1 MPPKRSVKA
10 ATTTT
15 QNGLTKKSVT
25 GQSMEEMYLAIYT
38 ECIAKYGQKTAV
50 LMMVGQ
56 FYEFYDSLHIATG
69 KSNTNI
75 RQVVDVCGGSVE
87 GKPTNSPDYARLFWG
102 FPDYVLPKYERLLV
116 AAGYT
121 VVVVDQIKDGTG
133 KVIRREISYVS
144 SPGTYLDTEASAG
157 NNADDRYMVGV
168 TVEPFMDRHRRLHWS
183 VASSVFDV
191 QTGAAFSTEA
201 SVPVLDGVPVL
212 DPLLP
217 FWDMYAPAEV
227 AVWFMVTDQEQEA
240 VKKQVPSE
248 QSVCGWF
255 RGTGFRGPVHIQTM
269 SSLTAAGTRGGI
281 DFLQRLYNP
290 STALTI
296 AEYLG
301 VSRHPAALT
310 SLVNLLRFVEEH
322 NPSYLQ
328 QLRVHQMWDPKDTLA
343 LGNAALEQLAMVAT
357 GTNKQE
363 CLLFWLQRAQ
373 TAVGRRALRARCMKP
388 ITDVE
393 ELDRRQD
400 RIQELRQMFVGEDRT
415 LTGFFHGIADIA
427 KLYRTFQLGRG
438 TAATLTQ
445 LLQSYITIQRLASEV
460 AGTGSAAPQTVLDHI
475 EEVLEVWD
483 LDRIRAANCGGVYGV
498 GPHHPWRRGVKPE
511 LDLHEDAWAAVC
523 REIQDIQQDWSTLLG
538 EAEDAV
544 KVEFKAEEEM
554 FVFTATKRRATNLA
568 AVLKQRKKIDL
579 GVHTR
584 GVSATTAT
592 LSAPVLTEL
601 NGKVRDIWRTWSED
615 VGNAWKTAWSS
626 WSGSDPLLHWL
637 GTLDAE
643 YALAGVSEAYGYQRP
658 TYVEADL
665 LDNDDALVTGLIVK
679 DLRHPIVER
688 VHTAVPYIPH
698 SLALGSLRRYV
709 GGDVG
714 ADVSLVKDANKN
726 SADVATA
733 DNGILLYG
741 VNAAGKSTL
750 SKALGLAVLM
760 AQIGMPVP
768 ASEMTLVPYT
778 HLYTRILGNDNLWA
792 GMSSFVVEMTEFR
805 SILRAAGPR
814 MLVLGDELCSGTETI
829 SAAAIVGAGIQTLQE
844 RGVHFVFATHLHEL
858 MDMPEIQTLASASS
872 VKPYHLTV
880 NADTRGFLIYDRK
893 LREGPGSP
901 VYGLEVCRGLDM
913 DAVFMKRAVDL
924 RKRLDTTV
932 LSTFNKVSRYNAA
945 LPVQACHVCGAH
957 TDLEVHHIVPQA
969 SADDK
974 GNIRTGLHKNSVGNL
989 AVLCETCHDKHHRGD
1004 IQIQG
1009 WVQTSHGR
1017 MLDVLDA

>member
-1 MPPKRSVKA
+1 MPPKRSVQSVAFA
-10 ATTTT
+10 ASTT
-15 QNGLTKKSVT
+15 GKCMTKKSVT
-25 GQSMEEMYLAIYT
+25 GQSMEETYLAIYT

-56 FYEFYDSLHIATG
+56 FYEFYDSQHIATG

-157 NNADDRYMVGV
+157 TNTEDRYMVGV
-168 TVEPFMDRHRRLHWS
+168 TVEPYVDRNRRQQWS

-191 QTGAAFSTEA
+191 QTGAAFSSEA

-227 AVWFMVTDQEQEA
+227 AVWYMVGDQEHTELHGQA
-240 VKKQVPSE
+240 PSE
-248 QSVCGWF
+248 QNVCGWF
-255 RGTGFRGPVHIQTM
+255 RGTGFRGPVHVHTVPTF
-269 SSLTAAGTRGGI
+269 TAAGTRGGL
-281 DFLQRLYNP
+281 DFLHRLYNP

-322 NPSYLQ
+322 NPSYLH

-363 CLLFWLQRAQ
+363 CLLFWLQHAQ

-393 ELDRRQD
+393 ELDKRQD
-400 RIQELRQMFVGEDRT
+400 RIQQLRQMFVGESRS

-445 LLQSYITIQRLASEV
+445 LLQSYVAIQRLASQV
-460 AGTGSAAPQTVLDHI
+460 VQTRSAAPQPVLDHI
-475 EEVLEVWD
+475 DEVFGIWD
-483 LDRIRAANCGGVYGV
+483 LERIRAANCGSVYGV
-498 GPHHPWRRGVKPE
+498 GPHHPWRRGVHPV
-511 LDLHEDAWAAVC
+511 LDHHEDQWTAVC
-523 REIQDIQQDWSTLLG
+523 RDIQDIQHEWSNLLG

-544 KVEFKAEEEM
+544 KMEFKAEEEM
-554 FVFTATKRRATNLA
+554 FVFTATKRRATSLA
-568 AVLKQRKKIDL
+568 TVLKQRKKIEL

-592 LSAPVLTEL
+592 LTAPVLTEL
-601 NGKVRDIWRTWSED
+601 NEKARDIWRAWLED
-615 VGNAWKTAWSS
+615 VGNSWKAVWST
-626 WSGSDPLLHWL
+626 WSGSDPLLCWL
-637 GTLDAE
+637 GTLDTE
-643 YALAGVSEAYGYQRP
+643 YALAGISEAYGYERP
-658 TYVEADL
+658 RYVEADL
-665 LDNDDALVTGLIVK
+665 LDDDDALVTGLVVK

-688 VHTAVPYIPH
+688 VHAAVPYIPH
-698 SLALGSLRRYV
+698 SLSLGSLRTYIDT
-709 GGDVG
+709 GDTG
-714 ADVSLVKDANKN
+714 AADA
-726 SADVATA
+726 SPIATSN
-733 DNGILLYG
+733 NGILLYG

-768 ASEMTLVPYT
+768 ASAMTLVPYT

-858 MDMPEIQTLASASS
+858 MDMPEIQTLDSTAS

-880 NADTRGFLIYDRK
+880 TADPRGFLVYDRK
-893 LREGPGSP
+893 LREGSGSP
-901 VYGLEVCRGLDM
+901 IYGLEVCRGLDM

-924 RKRLDTTV
+924 RKRLDTTRIP
-932 LSTFNKVSRYNAA
+932 TFDKASRYNAA
-945 LPVQACHVCGAH
+945 LPVQVCHVCGAN
-957 TDLEVHHIVPQA
+957 TDLEVHHIVPQVE
-969 SADDK
+969 ADEK

-1004 IQIQG
+1004 ILIQG

-1017 MLDVLDA
+1017 VLDVLDS